1 MLKTVTIDFLSTLT
15 DISDI
20 QEADFKNLMEAAK
33 EQAKVMLEKFEVK
46 CKKNKIPVK
55 TRIELG
61 SPGEVICKVAKEENV
76 TCILLGNRGL
86 GAFRRTILGSVSDHV
101 VHHSRCP
108 VIIVPPRRYADRFR
122 QAEDQVVFVH
132 VYEAAITPPPTF
144 AHTTSLPSREEWE
157 LMHLK
162 AERKAKEMLAK
173 YEKKCIAKKLPYKT
187 IYAHG
192 PIGDVIC
199 AAGNKV
205 NAEYIVL
212 GNRGLG
218 TIRRTILGSVCD
230 YVTKHMNVPVL
241 MVPTTAENN
250 NSR

>member
-1 MLKTVTIDFLSTLT
+1 MQMAVPPKSKHILVPIDDKEHCVRAFDWYLENYGPDKQHIILLHVYSSLNHVKQSSTDSDSE

-108 VIIVPPRRYADRFR
+108 VIIVPPRG
-122 QAEDQVVFVH
+122 EH
-132 VYEAAITPPPTF
+132 K
-144 AHTTSLPSREEWE
+144 S
-157 LMHLK
+157 
-162 AERKAKEMLAK
+162 
-173 YEKKCIAKKLPYKT
+173 
-187 IYAHG
+187 
-192 PIGDVIC
+192 
-199 AAGNKV
+199 
-205 NAEYIVL
+205 
-212 GNRGLG
+212 
-218 TIRRTILGSVCD
+218 
-230 YVTKHMNVPVL
+230 
-241 MVPTTAENN
+241 
-250 NSR
+250 